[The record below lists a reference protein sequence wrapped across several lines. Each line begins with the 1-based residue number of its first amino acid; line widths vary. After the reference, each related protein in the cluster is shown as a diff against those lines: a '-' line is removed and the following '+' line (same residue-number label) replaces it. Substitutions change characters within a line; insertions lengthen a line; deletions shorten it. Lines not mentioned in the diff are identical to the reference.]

1 MDPELANIVLVKQ
14 DEMEEWMIKQDML
27 KTELEGTKRKVD
39 AKLAEYKQGYQMQF
53 EEIQQQKEMD
63 IQDLKQRFEDLSFQK
78 T

>member
-1 MDPELANIVLVKQ
+1 MEDWMRKQ
-14 DEMEEWMIKQDML
+14 EGL

-63 IQDLKQRFEDLSFQK
+63 I
-78 T
+78 

>member
-14 DEMEEWMIKQDML
+14 DEMEDWMKKQEGL

-63 IQDLKQRFEDLSFQK
+63 I
-78 T
+78 

>member
-1 MDPELANIVLVKQ
+1 MRKQ
-14 DEMEEWMIKQDML
+14 EGL

-63 IQDLKQRFEDLSFQK
+63 IQDLKQRFEDLSYQK
-78 T
+78 TQQERQNRQAMRKIEKYHF